1 MKSCIRRRDM
11 KKKSRIGKISPGVK
25 TFRAVFFFIFLIYGI
40 TLMYPLLWALIN
52 AGKTG
57 VDYFENSFNI
67 PKYYLFENFINAFKS
82 FRYNDTS
89 FLGMLWNT
97 TWMAALSTFVNI
109 ACSTITAYTV
119 ARFRFPFRTAVFSIA
134 ILIQIVPIVGS
145 GASAYKFYH
154 DMGMLN
160 NPALYWLVWAGGF
173 DFAFVVLYGYFKSIG
188 KEYEEAAIMDGC
200 GNWKLFIKIMVPMA
214 RPSIVS
220 LMILNLITMWG
231 DYNTSLLY
239 MKDYPSVALGIYM
252 FQEESRFIAN
262 SMPTLFAAII
272 ISIIPVLL
280 IFSTNQKMIMTNVTA
295 GGLKG

>member
-1 MKSCIRRRDM
+1 MR
-11 KKKSRIGKISPGVK
+11 KKNRLNKVSPGAKV
-25 TFRAVFFFIFLIYGI
+25 FRIVFFFIFVVYGF
-40 TLMYPLLWALIN
+40 TLMYPLLWALVN

-67 PKYYLFENFINAFKS
+67 PNYYLFKNFADAFKN

-109 ACSTITAYTV
+109 ACSTLTAYIV
-119 ARFRFPFRTAVFSIA
+119 ARFRFPFRNAVFSIA
-134 ILIQIVPIVGS
+134 IFIQVVPIVGT

-154 DMGMLN
+154 DAGLLD

-173 DFAFVVLYGYFKSIG
+173 DFAFVVLYGYFRSIS

-200 GNWKLFIKIMVPMA
+200 GNWKLFARIMVPMA
-214 RPSIVS
+214 KPSIVS

-239 MKDYPSVALGIYM
+239 MKSYPSVALGIYM
-252 FQEESRFIAN
+252 FQEESRFMAN
-262 SMPTLFAAII
+262 SMPTLLAAII
-272 ISIIPVLL
+272 ISVIPVLVL
-280 IFSTNQKMIMTNVTA
+280 FATNQKMIMTNVTA